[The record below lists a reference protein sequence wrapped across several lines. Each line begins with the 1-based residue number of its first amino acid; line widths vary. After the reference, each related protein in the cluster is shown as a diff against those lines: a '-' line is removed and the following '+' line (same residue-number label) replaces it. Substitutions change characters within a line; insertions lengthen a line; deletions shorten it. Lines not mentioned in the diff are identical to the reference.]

1 MRHAAAVRRR
11 LIFSQNLEGGGG
23 AYASPLTPPP
33 RFAIPVMP
41 TVHYNSIRYAIQY
54 RTACCLTMSM
64 LDARIMGL
72 LIEMK

>member
-1 MRHAAAVRRR
+1 MFRVLGIYNFAHPP
-11 LIFSQNLEGGGG
+11 
-23 AYASPLTPPP
+23 AS
-33 RFAIPVMP
+33 AIPVML
-41 TVHYNSIRYAIQY
+41 TVHYHSIRYAIQY